1 MARRASLGSKGFP
14 LITDTCTAFSGCATF
29 HRAGHD
35 VSRQQDATISNQ
47 EFAMKKALYS
57 LAVLMRFARADKLS
71 APYIYY

>member
-1 MARRASLGSKGFP
+1 MKARRASRRCKGFP
-14 LITDTCTAFSGCATF
+14 LITDTCTALSGCATF
-29 HRAGHD
+29 HRAGHE
-35 VSRQQDATISNQ
+35 VSRQQDATSNQ